1 MRHRPCAHG
10 PRRKA
15 ASLLQWLLAL
25 ALTGCL
31 PSNIDNIGYL
41 TATGLLAEATY
52 VPVAFVAQ
60 HNYYSCGLACLVSV
74 LAYWNDPVSQ
84 AELLRHSPPEST
96 ETGYRVGELKAI
108 AKSRNKLA
116 YALTAQTEFLEQQI
130 LNGRP
135 VIVPLEME
143 YNHYVF
149 NFMRKIPIYGRFF
162 EYVTERFVPKFSHF
176 VTVFAVSRTTIW
188 VMDPLF
194 GIKAIPRAAV
204 ETMWAAQKRAML
216 LVATA

>member
-1 MRHRPCAHG
+1 MKP
-10 PRRKA
+10 PRGGLRRMA
-15 ASLLQWLLAL
+15 AGAVKWLLAL
-25 ALTGCL
+25 ALSGCM
-31 PSNIDNIGYL
+31 PSNVDNIGHL
-41 TATGLLAEATY
+41 TAAGLLAEATY

-60 HNYYSCGLACLVSV
+60 HNGYSCGLACLVSV

-84 AELLRHSPPEST
+84 EELLRHSPPENT
-96 ETGYRVGELKAI
+96 KTGYRVGELKDI
-108 AKSRNKLA
+108 ATGRKKLA
-116 YALTAQTEFLEQQI
+116 YAMTAQTGFLEQQI

-143 YNHYVF
+143 YNHYLF
-149 NFMRKIPIYGRFF
+149 NFMRSIPVYGRFF

-194 GIKAIPRAAV
+194 GIKAIPKG
-204 ETMWAAQKRAML
+204 EFESMWAAKKRAML
-216 LVATA
+216 QVAAA

>member
-1 MRHRPCAHG
+1 MTRRPCAHG

-15 ASLLQWLLAL
+15 ASLLQCLLAL

-31 PSNIDNIGYL
+31 PSSTDNIGSL
-41 TATGLLAEATY
+41 AASGLLTEATY
-52 VPVAFVAQ
+52 VQVAFVAQ
-60 HNYYSCGLACLVSV
+60 HNDYTCGLACLVCV

-84 AELLRHSPPEST
+84 TELMQQSPPEST
-96 ETGYRVGELKAI
+96 KTGYRVGELKDI
-108 AKSRNKLA
+108 AKSRDKLA
-116 YALTAQTEFLEQQI
+116 YALTAQTQFLEEQI

-135 VIVPLEME
+135 VIVPLEIE

-149 NFMRKIPIYGRFF
+149 NFMRKIPVYGRFF
-162 EYVTERFVPKFSHF
+162 EYITERFVPKFSHF

-194 GIKAIPRAAV
+194 GIKGIPRD
-204 ETMWAAQKRAML
+204 EFESMWAAKKRAML